1 MGASWGVSAQAARES
16 ATAGMAAARACLLA
30 VLGSGGRGPGAS
42 VAGLCGSL
50 LPGLQTVPPH
60 RVLPWQRASEPSVS
74 SPAHRDASFLRLRP
88 PPCCSFDFHHLLRP
102 SSNADSLLNLPC
114 FFAVCLLNLLLRY
127 LTSLSHMSHPLYWS
141 VGSLSRQDW

>member
-16 ATAGMAAARACLLA
+16 ATAGVAAARACLLA

-102 SSNADSLLNLPC
+102 SFNFSHIGGWGFNTWVWGPLPVQGC
-114 FFAVCLLNLLLRY
+114 CWR
-127 LTSLSHMSHPLYWS
+127 PS
-141 VGSLSRQDW
+141 VDPVARTW